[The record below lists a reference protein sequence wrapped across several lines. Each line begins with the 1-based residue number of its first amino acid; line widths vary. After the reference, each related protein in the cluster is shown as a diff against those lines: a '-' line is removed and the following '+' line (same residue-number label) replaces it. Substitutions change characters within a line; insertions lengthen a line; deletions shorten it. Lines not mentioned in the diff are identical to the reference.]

1 MPSTPSSSAEPDDT
15 ANVDRRPTSRRA
27 IAGLA
32 LVSLLLPALIL
43 LLVLRGGDGDTG
55 AGDQSSPT
63 SDAWAR
69 NAARIGD
76 PAPGFTLQSLDGDEV
91 SLADYEGRPV
101 LVTFWASWCVPC
113 RKEFPV
119 LREALAERPGEFEV
133 VAIAY
138 QDLER
143 DSREFLEETGATW
156 PSLVDP
162 GGKVARAY
170 GVTGIPQTFFVS
182 ADGVVRDRVFG
193 VTSHDALIEP
203 LDALLEG

>member
-1 MPSTPSSSAEPDDT
+1 MPSTPSSSTEPET
-15 ANVDRRPTSRRA
+15 PGADRRPPPRGA
-27 IAGLA
+27 IVGVA
-32 LVSLLLPALIL
+32 LVSLLVPVLIL
-43 LLVLRGGDGDTG
+43 LLVVRGGDGDNGPADAT
-55 AGDQSSPT
+55 PT
-63 SDAWAR
+63 SDALVP
-69 NAARIGD
+69 NAARIGE
-76 PAPGFTLQSLDGDEV
+76 PAPAFTLESLDGETV

-119 LREALAERPGEFEV
+119 LRDALEERAGEFDV

-143 DSREFLEETGATW
+143 DSRAFLDETGATW

-162 GGKVARAY
+162 NGKVARSY
-170 GVTGIPQTFFVS
+170 GVVGIPQTFFVS

-193 VTSHDALIEP
+193 ITSHDALDEP
-203 LDALLEG
+203 LDALLEE